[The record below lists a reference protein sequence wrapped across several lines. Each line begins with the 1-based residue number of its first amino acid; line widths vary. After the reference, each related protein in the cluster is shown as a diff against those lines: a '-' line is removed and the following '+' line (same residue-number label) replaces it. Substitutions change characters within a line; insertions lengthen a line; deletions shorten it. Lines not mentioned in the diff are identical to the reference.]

1 LAGPFQ
7 LSKSNASTPVS
18 LIVAM
23 DRQRVIGREG
33 RLPWH
38 LPADLQRFKSLTMG
52 HHIIMGRKTWESIG
66 RVLPGRVSVVVTR
79 NPHYA
84 APGAVVAGSLAQALT
99 MTSGD
104 SEPFVIGGA
113 ELFREALPYSRRL
126 YVTEVLA
133 VYSGDVWFPDLPE
146 GAWREVH
153 REHHP
158 ATERD
163 PAWNFLIYERAVG
176 AGDG

>member
-1 LAGPFQ
+1 MSLALAGLAQ
-7 LSKSNASTPVS
+7 LTESGGNAPAS

-66 RVLPGRVSVVVTR
+66 RLLPGRVSVVVTR

-84 APGAVVAGSLAQALT
+84 APGAVIAGSLAQALSAARSPT
-99 MTSGD
+99 GS
-104 SEPFVIGGA
+104 
-113 ELFREALPYSRRL
+113 
-126 YVTEVLA
+126 
-133 VYSGDVWFPDLPE
+133 
-146 GAWREVH
+146 
-153 REHHP
+153 
-158 ATERD
+158 
-163 PAWNFLIYERAVG
+163 
-176 AGDG
+176 

>member
-1 LAGPFQ
+1 M
-7 LSKSNASTPVS
+7 SKADADAPVS

-23 DRQRVIGREG
+23 DRQHVIGRAG

-84 APGAVVAGSLAQALT
+84 APGAVIAGSLTDALALA
-99 MTSGD
+99 SGD

-113 ELFREALPYSRRL
+113 ELFREALAYSRRL

-133 VYSGDVWFPDLPE
+133 EYSGDVWFPDLRA
-146 GAWREVH
+146 GDWREVH
-153 REHHP
+153 REHHA

-163 PAWNFLIYERAVG
+163 PAWNFVIYERTPG
-176 AGDG
+176 AGNG

>member
-1 LAGPFQ
+1 
-7 LSKSNASTPVS
+7 LSESDASTPVS

-23 DRQRVIGREG
+23 DRRRVIGRAG

-84 APGAVVAGSLAQALT
+84 APGAVIAASLAQALS
-99 MTSGD
+99 MASGD

-133 VYSGDVWFPDLPE
+133 EYAGDVWFPLFGKGE
-146 GAWREVH
+146 WREVH
-153 REHHP
+153 REHHR

-163 PAWNFLIYERAVG
+163 SAWNFVIYERTRG
-176 AGDG
+176 AAHE

>member
-1 LAGPFQ
+1 M
-7 LSKSNASTPVS
+7 SESDASTPVS

-23 DRQRVIGREG
+23 DRQRVIGRAG

-84 APGAVVAGSLAQALT
+84 APGAVIAASLAQALS
-99 MTSGD
+99 MAGGD

-113 ELFREALPYSRRL
+113 ELFREALPYSRRI
-126 YVTEVLA
+126 YMTEVLA
-133 VYSGDVWFPDLPE
+133 EYAGDVWFPDLRIGE
-146 GAWREVH
+146 WREVH

-158 ATERD
+158 ATERA
-163 PAWNFLIYERAVG
+163 PAWNFLIYERGVA
-176 AGDG
+176 ARDD

>member
-1 LAGPFQ
+1 M
-7 LSKSNASTPVS
+7 SESDASTPVS

-23 DRQRVIGREG
+23 DRQRVIGRAG

-84 APGAVVAGSLAQALT
+84 APGAVIAASLTQALS
-99 MTSGD
+99 MARGD

-133 VYSGDVWFPDLPE
+133 EYAGDVWFPLFGKGE
-146 GAWREVH
+146 WREVDRVRH
-153 REHHP
+153 E
-158 ATERD
+158 AF
-163 PAWNFLIYERAVG
+163 AY
-176 AGDG
+176 GDAR

>member
-1 LAGPFQ
+1 MPL
-7 LSKSNASTPVS
+7 S

-23 DRQRVIGREG
+23 DRQRVIGRDG

-38 LPADLQRFKSLTMG
+38 LPADLERFKSLTMG

-66 RVLPGRVSVVVTR
+66 RVLPGRVSVVVSR
-79 NPHYA
+79 NPQYA
-84 APGAVVAGSLAQALT
+84 APGALIAASLAQALT
-99 MTSGD
+99 LAGD
-104 SEPFVIGGA
+104 DAEPFVIGGA

-133 VYSGDVWFPDLPE
+133 EYAGDVWFPNLPSGE
-146 GAWREVH
+146 WHEVLC
-153 REHHP
+153 EHHR

-163 PAWNFLIYERAVG
+163 PGWNFRVYERTAT
-176 AGDG
+176 A